1 MFDDEFGGTD
11 TKLRTCAVVFDS
23 VVAVLDSVTVVIGF
37 CYGGD
42 LGERNSVRV
51 SLMMRCP

>member
-1 MFDDEFGGTD
+1 
-11 TKLRTCAVVFDS
+11 VVFDS